1 MLTAT
6 RLLAAAHTH
15 DVAGVLCTLLWIVFI
30 VAIVVAV
37 VGLLVSLVGGATR
50 AGWGRAPLFANW
62 LYAAAVALIAGLLL
76 LFLC

>member
-37 VGLLVSLVGGATR
+37 VGLIMSLVAGATR
-50 AGWGRAPLFANW
+50 WGRAPLFANW
-62 LYAAAVALIAGLLL
+62 LYAAAVALIAALLL